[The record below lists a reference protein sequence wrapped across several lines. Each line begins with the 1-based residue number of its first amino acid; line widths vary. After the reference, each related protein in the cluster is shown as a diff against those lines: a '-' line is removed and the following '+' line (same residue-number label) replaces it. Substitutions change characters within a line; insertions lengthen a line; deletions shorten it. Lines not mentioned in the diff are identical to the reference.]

1 MAFKFFGGSAASE
14 VASTSAPDV
23 PLSRDIRNLL
33 EKIDFFAGLD
43 EKILKQGS
51 QAVISR
57 QYDANETIVKQGEM
71 GLGLYIIIR
80 GRVKV
85 EKEMMEMRIQVAEL
99 GAEQFFAEMSIVD
112 NKPRSATVTTV
123 EQTECLLLT
132 RDSFVN
138 LMQRYPE
145 LPIRVARLLAE
156 RLRLMDERLASG
168 PQLVP
173 PALTT
178 AAPPGNG
185 KATAHMSANTGTKE
199 KLQEKVLEIF
209 KSLYS
214 LKAFT
219 PFSVAVLGCSVEGYS
234 RQLIEQIRIGDVK
247 APILPA
253 DQSFE
258 VDILADQPGSFTL
271 TVLTPGGERPVQFG
285 PLAVNRESRFQLNV
299 PRLA

>member
-99 GAEQFFAEMSIVD
+99 GAEQFFAENVD
-112 NKPRSATVTTV
+112 R
-123 EQTECLLLT
+123 
-132 RDSFVN
+132 R
-138 LMQRYPE
+138 
-145 LPIRVARLLAE
+145 
-156 RLRLMDERLASG
+156 
-168 PQLVP
+168 
-173 PALTT
+173 
-178 AAPPGNG
+178 
-185 KATAHMSANTGTKE
+185 
-199 KLQEKVLEIF
+199 
-209 KSLYS
+209 
-214 LKAFT
+214 
-219 PFSVAVLGCSVEGYS
+219 
-234 RQLIEQIRIGDVK
+234 
-247 APILPA
+247 
-253 DQSFE
+253 
-258 VDILADQPGSFTL
+258 
-271 TVLTPGGERPVQFG
+271 
-285 PLAVNRESRFQLNV
+285 
-299 PRLA
+299 